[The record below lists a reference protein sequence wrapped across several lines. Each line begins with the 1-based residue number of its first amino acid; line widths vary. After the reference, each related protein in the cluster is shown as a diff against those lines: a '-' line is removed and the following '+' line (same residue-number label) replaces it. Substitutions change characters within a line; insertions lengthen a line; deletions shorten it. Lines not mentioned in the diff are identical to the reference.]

1 MLKTR
6 EQVKKHFP
14 HGIEKLEIG
23 SGSNPEPGYVH
34 LDIQSGLPHLDILS
48 DVRKTP
54 LPSNF
59 VSDHI
64 RAVHIMEHFCHPE
77 DSSPSMRK
85 QWGTTYEVVKEMY
98 RILKPGGKFL
108 IVTPDYDK
116 ITASNFWG
124 RVDKY
129 WLQRWT
135 VGGHRDN
142 YDVHHWL
149 WTHEDALK
157 WFTQAGFKNVQDCN
171 PVQGWKARMKLKWRT
186 PAVSGNMEWHK
197 IEWYHWLFI
206 EGTK

>member
-6 EQVKKHFP
+6 DAIKKKFP
-14 HGIEKLEIG
+14 KGIEKLEIG

-34 LDIQSGLPHLDILS
+34 LDIQSGLPDLDILAN
-48 DVRKTP
+48 VRNTP
-54 LPSNF
+54 VPSNF
-59 VSDHI
+59 VSGHI
-64 RAVHIMEHFCHPE
+64 RAVHIMEHFCHPQ
-77 DSSPSMRK
+77 DSSAAMRK
-85 QWGTTYEVVKEMY
+85 EWGTTLEVVKEMY

-108 IVTPDYDK
+108 IVTPDFDK
-116 ITASNFWG
+116 ITASNFLG

-149 WTHEDALK
+149 WTHDDAKK
-157 WFTQAGFKNVQDCN
+157 WFHEAGFKDVKDCN
-171 PVQGWKARMKLKWRT
+171 PIQGWKARMRLKWRT
-186 PAVSGNMEWHK
+186 PATRGNMEWHK